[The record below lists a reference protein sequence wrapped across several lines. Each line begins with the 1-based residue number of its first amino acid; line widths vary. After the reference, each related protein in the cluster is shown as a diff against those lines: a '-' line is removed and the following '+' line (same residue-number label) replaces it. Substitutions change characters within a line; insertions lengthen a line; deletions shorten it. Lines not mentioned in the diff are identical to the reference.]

1 MSELV
6 SRHKQDMGSLMQ
18 VEEMY
23 REAPGKLANAYV
35 EACTIVIDDYTARK
49 LVKAGSAG
57 GWRFRLLEDDFVD
70 MWAPSTGEKPVTY
83 KLRNSTL
90 WRAVKACGK
99 DLILQEA

>member
-6 SRHKQDMGSLMQ
+6 SRHMQDMGSLMR
-18 VEEMY
+18 VEEVY
-23 REAPGKLANAYV
+23 REPSGVLTDAYV
-35 EACTIVIDDYTARK
+35 KACTIVIDDYTARK
-49 LVKAGSAG
+49 LVLAGSAG

-90 WRAVKACGK
+90 WRAVMACGK
-99 DLILQEA
+99 DMILQEA